1 MFNESIKM
9 AIEGMLGNK
18 MRTLLTLL
26 GIIIG
31 VGAVIAMVSLGF
43 GVKEQVK
50 NNISRLGSNL
60 LIVTSGGRTATGQR
74 IQAGEGAKLTYD
86 DAKAIEK
93 NVDNI
98 LYVAPLVS
106 RTYQIVNGNQNW
118 TSSVQG
124 STPNIIDIQDYTIEL
139 GRNMN
144 DRDINTRDRVCV
156 IGKTLVDNLFPDGSS
171 PIGQSIRINKAPFKI
186 IGTLKE
192 KGQSANGQDQDDVV
206 FVPLTT
212 AMNRMMG
219 LTSVQRINIQA
230 KNENVI
236 DLVQADVEDVLRQR
250 HKIKE
255 GGDDDFTVR
264 NLSAL
269 MDTMMETA
277 NTITMLLGCIAAISL
292 VVGGIGIMNI
302 MLVSVTER
310 TREIGIRKA
319 LGARRSAIMQ
329 QFVIEAAVTS
339 LLGGIM
345 GILVG
350 AVLSTVIGSLIGVAA
365 PPTLMAVLV
374 SFGVSVAIGL
384 IFGYMP
390 ASRAAKMNPIDALR
404 SE

>member
-1 MFNESIKM
+1 MLNESIKM
-9 AIEGMLGNK
+9 AIDGMLSNK
-18 MRTLLTLL
+18 MRTILTLL

-74 IQAGEGAKLTYD
+74 IQAGEGAKLTFD

-118 TSSVQG
+118 TSNVQG
-124 STPNIIDIQDYTIEL
+124 STPNILDIQDYSIEL
-139 GRNMN
+139 GRNLN
-144 DRDINTRDRVCV
+144 DRDMNTRDRVCV
-156 IGKTLVDNLFPDGSS
+156 IGKTIVDNLFQDGSS
-171 PIGQSIRINKAPFKI
+171 PVGQSIRINKAPFKV
-186 IGTLKE
+186 IGTLKP
-192 KGQSANGQDQDDVV
+192 KGQSSNGQDQDDVV

-212 AMNRMMG
+212 AQNRMMG
-219 LTSVQRINIQA
+219 ITSVQRINIQA

-236 DLVQADVEDVLRQR
+236 DLVQADVEDLLRVR
-250 HKIKE
+250 HKIKP

-292 VVGGIGIMNI
+292 LVGGIGIMNI
-302 MLVSVTER
+302 MLVSVSQR

-319 LGARRSAIMQ
+319 LGATSANILL
-329 QFVIEAAVTS
+329 QFLIESMVIGIVGGFFGVV
-339 LLGGIM
+339 LG
-345 GILVG
+345 VG
-350 AVLSTVIGSLIGVAA
+350 ASYAISIFAGWTTVISIPTIVVA
-365 PPTLMAVLV
+365 VV
-374 SFGVSVAIGL
+374 FSVGIGL
-384 IFGYMP
+384 FFGIYP
-390 ASRAAKMNPIDALR
+390 ARKAALLDPIDALR
-404 SE
+404 YE